1 MKKLYAFMALILCLG
16 VFGCFL
22 GGSTCFA
29 EEKIVVYGEG
39 EIKFIPDLAIVTVG
53 VESLNENLLEAQ
65 RQNSEAINAVI
76 QTLLGFDVMKDQI
89 KTKNFNVYQK
99 FDYSDTTEKIVG
111 YQVSNYIEFKTKAVD
126 NISQIISKLMENGA
140 NRFSGVSFTLENYSN
155 AYNSALKLALE
166 NAKSKAK
173 ALCDDELELVEI
185 VEQNYSN
192 SFMNDAYVYA
202 KVANENMAIMKGEI
216 VVKATIKAMF
226 EFDD

>member
-1 MKKLYAFMALILCLG
+1 MFLD
-16 VFGCFL
+16 VFL
-22 GGSTCFA
+22 AGSTCFA

-111 YQVSNYIEFKTKAVD
+111 YQVSNYIEFK
-126 NISQIISKLMENGA
+126 N
-140 NRFSGVSFTLENYSN
+140 
-155 AYNSALKLALE
+155 
-166 NAKSKAK
+166 
-173 ALCDDELELVEI
+173 
-185 VEQNYSN
+185 
-192 SFMNDAYVYA
+192 
-202 KVANENMAIMKGEI
+202 
-216 VVKATIKAMF
+216 
-226 EFDD
+226 